1 MGEEGAY
8 LAVLGGAA
16 WVGVLVAVGREGD
29 LEGVRVEGPGVCLG
43 EVPGA
48 AVGVLALSYRQ
59 ASQEA
64 S

>member
-1 MGEEGAY
+1 M
-8 LAVLGGAA
+8 LGGAA
-16 WVGVLVAVGREGD
+16 WVGALVAAGREGD
-29 LEGVRVEGPGVCLG
+29 QEGVRVEGPEVGLG

-48 AVGVLALSYRQ
+48 AVWVLALSYRQ